1 MPQKD
6 PRIDAYIEKAQPF
19 AQPVLRYLREVV
31 HDASPEIEET
41 VKWGAPFFEYNGP
54 LCSMAAFKQHCAFGF
69 WKGALVVDDAPE
81 TEGAGQF
88 GKITRIEDLPPRE
101 TLIAYVLRAM
111 ELNDSGAVTGR
122 RKVPKPELEMPVD
135 FEAALGEN
143 PAAREAFDSFPPSHR
158 REYIEWIID
167 AKRDE
172 TRKRRIE
179 KAVAQIAASKSL
191 NWKYQ

>member
-1 MPQKD
+1 MPHSD

-19 AQPVLRYLREVV
+19 ARPILQYLREVV

-41 VKWGAPFFEYNGP
+41 IKWGGPFFTYNGP

-81 TEGAGQF
+81 VEGAGQF
-88 GKITRIEDLPPRE
+88 GKITKIEDLPARE
-101 TLIAYVLRAM
+101 MLVAYVLRAM
-111 ELNDSGAVTGR
+111 ELNDSGAVPGR
-122 RKVPKPELEMPVD
+122 RKAPKPELEMPAD
-135 FEAALGEN
+135 FDSALDAN
-143 PAAREAFDSFPPSHR
+143 PAARAAFDAFPPSHR

-167 AKRDE
+167 ARRDD
-172 TRKRRIE
+172 TRRRRIE
-179 KAVAQIAASKSL
+179 KAVSQIAESRSL